1 MDNGI
6 SSEYMML
13 KMIMSYLIV
22 SVLRLKLFI
31 YFVLSLIIQLTEFRC
46 VKRLFFLVDEV
57 CVYIEET
64 KTKLAI

>member
-46 VKRLFFLVDEV
+46 VKLLFFSSGRSL
-57 CVYIEET
+57 CIYRRN
-64 KTKLAI
+64 